1 MENIIFNELRYR
13 GYHIDVGVVEMRDNV
28 NGVMERR
35 QLEIVFVANQ
45 GNKRYYIQSAY
56 DILDEE
62 KLKQETRPFDKS
74 NGLMSIKRNLL
85 YILST

>member
-1 MENIIFNELRYR
+1 
-13 GYHIDVGVVEMRDNV
+13 MRDNV